1 MRKSSKHL
9 TAFVLACAMMTQA
22 APIAPAL
29 AADAEGYTPVVT
41 TDKQYTGYENGNAAL
56 DLTQIGRYNSGV
68 MNPDGGSA
76 EIVVYNNVNDCAY
89 VINGVKGTLDCVSLS
104 GLASTNSVQDL
115 SATEI
120 DVKNLVS
127 GFTYGDMTSV
137 AVSPDG

>member
-1 MRKSSKHL
+1 MKM
-9 TAFVLACAMMTQA
+9 AM
-22 APIAPAL
+22 
-29 AADAEGYTPVVT
+29 
-41 TDKQYTGYENGNAAL
+41 AAL

-137 AVSPDG
+137 AVSPDGQTLACSDPGRSV

>member
-68 MNPDGGSA
+68 MNPDGNQYSWYENGEAKGIAAARCVGKTA
-76 EIVVYNNVNDCAY
+76 EN
-89 VINGVKGTLDCVSLS
+89 S
-104 GLASTNSVQDL
+104 GNRRWC
-115 SATEI
+115 
-120 DVKNLVS
+120 
-127 GFTYGDMTSV
+127 
-137 AVSPDG
+137 DGQRNPEQ